1 MLTSRGWWHLVLV
14 FTLLAAGLLGQY
26 AASAL
31 FRAQSIRFSNLL
43 SLVLLGLT
51 LGLWFSWEWVLFAL
65 RMGQARRSLSVLRTV
80 SDDRGPVTTL
90 WAGRTVEVQV
100 EIIAPAGLR
109 IAYAVLDDRV
119 PFGVEF
125 LSGAARYEGE
135 IDGHSHATLNYVIR
149 CPVVGLVRFE
159 GVRAQFSDFQG
170 FFYHE
175 AFLPAVAV
183 FQVLPALADVRGR
196 SPSVKRSNLLPPP
209 GQHRH
214 RRPGSGSEL
223 LDLRDYMP
231 GDPPKTIAWKVS
243 ARRDRLITKEFESEV
258 PLRCTLFVDT
268 SNSVRLGPAGQNAL
282 AGLVQI
288 AAAVAQAC
296 AGTRDL
302 IGLCLFDEHSATW
315 TPPARGARHLVGLL
329 NQLSSAAVLAP
340 STGRTPLDRLLPLAY
355 GFAQEVY
362 PHLLDSRVNQVPFW
376 LPWLFPQPAY
386 TIREA
391 ALADRLYRWLPV
403 LLPLYAIAGIGAV
416 ALACLGTLWAMEV
429 LGVSLPISILL
440 TVIVMLAMPLIYV
453 RIPPTLFFPARR
465 RRIGWRKALAALFSA
480 RYGLGPGGLGLLL
493 EDDDRCNRYLQRFL
507 SEHQVPYD
515 LPLYDREGAYFFAAP
530 AKVNVV
536 AENLVRAIGKGHDNE
551 LYVLLADL
559 LELSDALEPLLRS
572 VKVALARHHRVVV
585 VCSWPPEIPPPVLA
599 DAERGGD
606 VGSPAVASEPPDP
619 RVRGVLQRTTI
630 KRFHRAFDEVRR
642 AFGRVRVPV
651 LCARTGDPPRIILD
665 RLEVLRGLG
674 RRR

>member
-1 MLTSRGWWHLVLV
+1 MLLV
-14 FTLLAAGLLGQY
+14 FALLAAGLVGQY

-31 FRAQSIRFSNLL
+31 LRAQSRQFGNSL

-51 LGLWFSWEWVLFAL
+51 LGLWFCWEWLLFAL
-65 RMGQARRSLSVLRTV
+65 RIGQARRSLSVTRTLC
-80 SDDRGPVTTL
+80 DDRGAVETL

-100 EIIAPAGLR
+100 VVVAPAGLR
-109 IAYAVLDDRV
+109 IAYAVLDDRL

-135 IDGHSHATLNYVIR
+135 IDGRSHATLNYIIR
-149 CPVVGLVRFE
+149 CPFAGLVRFD
-159 GVRAQFSDFQG
+159 GVRAQFSDLQG

-175 AFLPAVAV
+175 TFLPAVAV
-183 FQVLPALADVRGR
+183 FRVLPPLADIRGH
-196 SPSVKRSNLLPPP
+196 SPTVKRSNLLPPP

-258 PLRCTLFVDT
+258 PLRCTLFLDT

-302 IGLCLFDEHSATW
+302 VGLCLFDEHRADW

-329 NQLSSAAVLAP
+329 NRLSDAAVLAP
-340 STGRTPLDRLLPLAY
+340 SMGQTPLDRLLPLAY

-362 PHLLDSRVNQVPFW
+362 PRLLNSDVNHVPFW
-376 LPWLFPQPAY
+376 LPWLTPQPAY
-386 TIREA
+386 TIRGA
-391 ALADRLYRWLPV
+391 GLTDRLYRWLPV
-403 LLPLYAIAGIGAV
+403 LLPLYAIAGICAIG
-416 ALACLGTLWAMEV
+416 LACVGALWVMQLLAIP
-429 LGVSLPISILL
+429 LSVSLVLMVLVVLVVPI
-440 TVIVMLAMPLIYV
+440 IYV
-453 RIPPTLFFPARR
+453 RVPPTLFFPARR
-465 RRIGWRKALAALFSA
+465 RRAAWRKGLAALFSA
-480 RYGLGPGGLGLLL
+480 RYGLGPGGVGLLL
-493 EDDDRCNRYLQRFL
+493 EDDDRCSRYLQRFL
-507 SEHQVPYD
+507 SEHQVPYE
-515 LPLYDREGAYFFAAP
+515 LPLYDRDGAYLFAAP
-530 AKVNVV
+530 AKVKIL
-536 AENLVRAIGKGHDNE
+536 AESLVRAIGKGHDNE

-572 VKVALARHHRVVV
+572 VKVALGRHHRVVV
-585 VCSWPPEIPPPVLA
+585 VCSWPPEIPPPVVIE
-599 DAERGGD
+599 AEEEERAGNSASANEAIGGT
-606 VGSPAVASEPPDP
+606 
-619 RVRGVLQRTTI
+619 VRAVLQRTTI
-630 KRFHRAFDEVRR
+630 KRFHDAFNEVRR
-642 AFGRVRVPV
+642 AFGRIRVPV

>member
-1 MLTSRGWWHLVLV
+1 MLTSRGWWHLLLV
-14 FTLLAAGLLGQY
+14 FALLAAGLLGQY
-26 AASAL
+26 GASAL
-31 FRAQSIRFSNLL
+31 LRAQPVRLSNLL
-43 SLVLLGLT
+43 SVVLLGLT
-51 LGLWFSWEWVLFAL
+51 LGLWFSWEWLLFAL
-65 RMGQARRSLSVLRTV
+65 RMGRARRTLSVVRTA
-80 SDDRGPVTTL
+80 SDDRGSVETL
-90 WAGRTVEVQV
+90 WAGRTFEVQV
-100 EIIAPAGLR
+100 EVVAPIGLR
-109 IAYAVLDDRV
+109 IGHAVLDDRV

-125 LSGAARYEGE
+125 LSGAVRYEGE
-135 IDGHSHATLNYVIR
+135 IDSRTRATLSYIIR
-149 CPVVGLVRFE
+149 CPAAGLVRFE
-159 GVRAQFSDFQG
+159 GLRAQFSDLQG
-170 FFYHE
+170 FFHHE
-175 AFLPAVAV
+175 TFLPAVTV
-183 FQVLPALADVRGR
+183 FRVLPPLADIRGH
-196 SPSVKRSNLLPPP
+196 SPTVKRSNLLPPP

-302 IGLCLFDEHSATW
+302 VGLCLFDEHGATR
-315 TPPARGARHLVGLL
+315 TAPARGARHLVNLL
-329 NQLSSAAVLAP
+329 NQLSGAAVLAP
-340 STGRTPLDRLLPLAY
+340 STGQPPLDRLLPVAY

-362 PHLLDSRVNQVPFW
+362 PELLDSEVNHVPFW
-376 LPWLFPQPAY
+376 LPWLVPQPAY
-386 TIREA
+386 TIRGA
-391 ALADRLYRWLPV
+391 GLADRLYRWLPV
-403 LLPLYAIAGIGAV
+403 LLPLYGIAGIGAV
-416 ALACLGTLWAMEV
+416 VLACLGALWVMQA
-429 LGVSLPISILL
+429 LGIPLSISLLL
-440 TVIVMLAMPLIYV
+440 TVVVVLAMPLIYV
-453 RIPPTLFFPARR
+453 RVPPTLFFPARR
-465 RRIGWRKALAALFSA
+465 RRTAWRKRLAALFSV

-493 EDDDRCNRYLQRFL
+493 EDDERCSRYLQRFL
-507 SEHQVPYD
+507 SDHQVPYD
-515 LPLYDREGAYFFAAP
+515 LPLYDREGAYTFAAP
-530 AKVNVV
+530 AKVKVL
-536 AENLVRAIGKGHDNE
+536 AESLVQAIGKGRDNE

-585 VCSWPPEIPPPVLA
+585 VCSWPPEIPPPAVYETEKMRQAEGTA
-599 DAERGGD
+599 D
-606 VGSPAVASEPPDP
+606 VSEPFDAS
-619 RVRGVLQRTTI
+619 VRAVLQRTTRR
-630 KRFHRAFDEVRR
+630 RFHRAFEEVRR
-642 AFGRVRVPV
+642 AFGRIRVPV

>member
-1 MLTSRGWWHLVLV
+1 MLTSRGWWHLLLV
-14 FTLLAAGLLGQY
+14 FALLAAGLLGQY
-26 AASAL
+26 GT
-31 FRAQSIRFSNLL
+31 AQSNRLNNLFSFV
-43 SLVLLGLT
+43 LVGLT
-51 LGLWFSWEWVLFAL
+51 LGLWFSWEWLLFAL
-65 RMGQARRSLSVLRTV
+65 RRGRAPRGLSVVRTV
-80 SDDRGPVTTL
+80 SDHRGGVETL
-90 WAGRTVEVQV
+90 WAGRTFEVQIEV
-100 EIIAPAGLR
+100 IAPIGLR

-125 LSGAARYEGE
+125 LSGTARYEGE
-135 IDGHSHATLNYVIR
+135 LDGRARATLNYIIR
-149 CPVVGLVRFE
+149 CPAAGLVRFE
-159 GVRAQFSDFQG
+159 GLRAQFSDLQG

-175 AFLPAVAV
+175 TFLPAPAV
-183 FQVLPALADVRGR
+183 FRVLPPLADIRGH
-196 SPSVKRSNLLPPP
+196 SPTVKRSNLLPPP

-296 AGTRDL
+296 AGTKDL
-302 IGLCLFDEHSATW
+302 VGLCLFDEDSATW
-315 TPPARGARHLVGLL
+315 TPPARGTRHLVELL
-329 NQLSSAAVLAP
+329 NQLSDAAVLSPGA
-340 STGRTPLDRLLPLAY
+340 GQTPLDRLLPVAY

-362 PHLLDSRVNQVPFW
+362 PQLLNSEVNHAPFW
-376 LPWLFPQPAY
+376 LPWLVPQPAY
-386 TIREA
+386 TIRSPE
-391 ALADRLYRWLPV
+391 LADRLYPWLPV
-403 LLPLYAIAGIGAV
+403 LLPFYGIAGIGAV
-416 ALACLGTLWAMEV
+416 VLACLGTLWVMQV
-429 LGVSLPISILL
+429 LGIPLSISLLL
-440 TVIVMLAMPLIYV
+440 TIVVVLAMPLIYV
-453 RIPPTLFFPARR
+453 RVPPTLFFPARR
-465 RRIGWRKALAALFSA
+465 RQATWRKRLAALFSV
-480 RYGLGPGGLGLLL
+480 RYGLGPGGLALLL

-515 LPLYDREGAYFFAAP
+515 LPLYDREGAYLFAAP
-530 AKVNVV
+530 AKVKIL
-536 AENLVRAIGKGHDNE
+536 AETLVRAIGKGHDNE

-572 VKVALARHHRVVV
+572 VRVALARHHRVVV
-585 VCSWPPEIPPPVLA
+585 VCSWPPEIPPPSVSEAKKKGDAGTLA
-599 DAERGGD
+599 DASERRD
-606 VGSPAVASEPPDP
+606 ASVRAVLE
-619 RVRGVLQRTTI
+619 RTTTR
-630 KRFHRAFDEVRR
+630 RFHRAFDEVRR
-642 AFGRVRVPV
+642 AFGRIRVPV